1 MKKRSL
7 FLFLMLALL
16 SGSAWAQETIYTSYT
31 FINGTDTGN
40 DHPSNL
46 VDNDKNSRWLV
57 SQQSTFASSPA
68 YCQFHSA
75 EPITPVGYVI
85 TSGTDSQA
93 NSRRNPKSWRIE
105 ASTDNYNWV
114 TLVTFT
120 DFDNI
125 LEGDMEDVDFSFEE
139 PNTTAY
145 QYFKFVVTDIQ
156 GTEPESDGCWA
167 MQLNEFQF
175 KVVPNSGIA
184 SLTVCDDTE
193 IIINS
198 NIPMCG
204 IYFDEYTK
212 SECIIPAS
220 ELTDMTRGIITA
232 ITFYPSSVNTTNLTW
247 ENTHQTVFI
256 KEVSGTTL
264 DESYSGMSGATTVK
278 QGSPLPMPAEG
289 ASYTITFDTPY
300 TYHGGNLLIGVYNDK
315 KGSYNNVIWRG
326 TNSSYGVSAYGSSS
340 SSLEGVNYSAQ
351 DFLPKTTFTYIP
363 PKPLR
368 TSDNVFLTWEEFA
381 ASVTEGNTYEGKTVY
396 LETDIN
402 TPVTA
407 MVGTN
412 DAPFKGTF
420 DGTGHTLT
428 VNYTSTAGRCAVFNT
443 VDNAS
448 FMNLNLAG
456 TMSVGH
462 FPSGS
467 LIGYVLNG
475 CHITNCVSAVEITA
489 THPDAGDWG
498 VGGFLGEADRNSR
511 PSIFFEGCAFTGKF
525 IGTCNGWGGF
535 VGRNR
540 GFVNWSLISSSVY
553 INNCVFA
560 PSAIPTTTEGCAT
573 FGRSDD
579 YTNSGY
585 SYVITNNS
593 YFTQALGVVQGKERH
608 TVTGDTG
615 VTVTLNGTDISH
627 DLSNITGYGSS
638 TDNGITYNGTIW
650 AGNEDIVSLNLSG
663 AFQYEADH
671 GTLTQSGNNWTLAME
686 DNHNTVISA
695 INSPVTLTK
704 TIEPYVN
711 SQGGKGG
718 YYLIASP
725 LAADVNPTT
734 VGGMITADEGEGENV
749 VLTYDFYRFDQSE
762 ESEWRNYRADAFN
775 LVNGQGYLY
784 ASKNGT
790 TLTFTG
796 IPYSGNGQVGLVY
809 DNNAQ
814 GFKGWNLVG
823 NPFAQAAYADR
834 DYYALQNGS
843 GLIPTSSATAIGAM
857 EGIFVTA
864 ADANDAS
871 MTFST
876 TQPGQKSA
884 NLALNI
890 TSSNKFVDRAIVRFG
905 EGRQLPKFQL
915 NPNHTKVCFPQEG
928 EDYAIVNAEEMGEM
942 PVSFKAEKN
951 GSYTLSFNTED
962 VSFAYLHLIDNM
974 TGNDVDLLSPQ
985 NVIAGEDPQSPAPT
999 YTFYAK
1005 TTDYESRFKLV
1016 FATICED
1023 ADGDNEVFAFY
1034 SDGNLIVNGEGT
1046 LQVIDMLGRQMF
1058 SRDIHSS
1065 FIIHHSAFPTG
1076 VYVLRL
1082 VNGENVKVQKVVV
1095 R

>member
-1 MKKRSL
+1 MNKRSL
-7 FLFLMLALL
+7 FFFLMLALL
-16 SGSAWAQETIYTSYT
+16 SGSAWAQESIYTSYT

-40 DHPSNL
+40 GLPSNL

-57 SQQSTFASSPA
+57 SQQSTFANSPA
-68 YCQFHSA
+68 FCQFHSA

-93 NSRRNPKSWRIE
+93 NSIE
-105 ASTDNYNWV
+105 ASADNTNWV
-114 TLVTFT
+114 TLATFT
-120 DFDNI
+120 DYDNV
-125 LEGDMEDVDFSFEE
+125 LAGDMVDEDFYFEE

-175 KVVPNSGIA
+175 KVVPNSGNT
-184 SLTVCDDTE
+184 SLTVCDGPE
-193 IIINS
+193 RNS

-204 IYFDEYTK
+204 INFDQYTK

-220 ELTDMTRGIITA
+220 ELTEMTRGIITA
-232 ITFYPSSVNTTNLTW
+232 ITFYPTTVNTSNPSW
-247 ENTHQTVFI
+247 ANTHQTVFL

-264 DESYSGMSGATTVK
+264 DESYSGVSGATTVK
-278 QGSPLPMPAEG
+278 QGSPLPMPVAE
-289 ASYTITFDTPY
+289 AAYTITFDTPY
-300 TYHGGNLLIGVYNDK
+300 IYHGGNLLIGVYNDA

-326 TNSSYGVSAYGSSS
+326 TNSSYGVSAYGTSN
-340 SSLEGVNYSAQ
+340 SSLEEVDYSAQ
-351 DFLPKTTFTYIP
+351 FFLPKTTFTYIP

-381 ASVTEGNTYEGKTVY
+381 ASVTDGNTYEGKTVY
-396 LETDIN
+396 LETDIT
-402 TPVTA
+402 TPVTT

-412 DAPFKGTF
+412 DVPFKGTF
-420 DGTGHTLT
+420 DGMGHTLT
-428 VNYTSTAGRCAVFNT
+428 VNYTSTAARCAVFNT

-448 FMNLNLAG
+448 FMNLTLAG

-462 FPSGS
+462 FPSGG

-489 THPDAGDWG
+489 THPDAGEGG

-511 PSIFFEGCAFTGKF
+511 PSIYFEGCAFTGKF

-540 GFVNWSLISSSVY
+540 GFVTWSSDCSSVF
-553 INNCVFA
+553 ISNCVFA
-560 PSAIPTTTEGCAT
+560 PAAIPTTTEGCAT
-573 FGRSDD
+573 FGRSDR
-579 YTNSGY
+579 YTNQGY
-585 SYVITNNS
+585 SYVYTTNS
-593 YFTQALGVVQGKERH
+593 YFTQALGEVQGKERH

-615 VTVTLNGTDISH
+615 VTVTLNGTAISH
-627 DLSNITGYGSS
+627 DLSNITGYSS
-638 TDNGITYNGTIW
+638 ASEDNGITYNGTIW

-663 AFQYEADH
+663 ASQYEADH

-686 DNHNTVISA
+686 DANTVISA
-695 INSPVTLTK
+695 INSPITLTK
-704 TIEPYVN
+704 TIAAYSTETGVN
-711 SQGGKGG
+711 NGW
-718 YYLIASP
+718 YLIASP

-734 VGGMITADEGEGENV
+734 VGGMITADEGAGEDIV
-749 VLTYDFYRFDQSE
+749 HTYDFYRFDQSQAL
-762 ESEWRNYRADAFN
+762 EWRNYRSGAFN

-796 IPYSGNGQVGLVY
+796 TPYSGNGQVDLVY
-809 DNNAQ
+809 NSNAQ
-814 GFKGWNLVG
+814 EFKGWNLVG

-834 DYYALQNGS
+834 DYYALQNGG

-890 TSSNKFVDRAIVRFG
+890 TSSNKLVDRAIVRFG

-915 NPNHTKVCFPQEG
+915 NPNHTKVYFAQEG
-928 EDYAIVNAEEMGEM
+928 KDYAIVNAEKMGEM

-951 GSYTLSFNTED
+951 GSYTISFSNEN
-962 VSFAYLHLIDNM
+962 VEFGYLHLIDNM
-974 TGNDVDLLSPQ
+974 TGKDIDLL
-985 NVIAGEDPQSPAPT
+985 AGASTLRGASGATGSAT
-999 YTFYAK
+999 YTFEAR

-1016 FATICED
+1016 FSANNV
-1023 ADGDNEVFAFY
+1023 DGPSTGSGTFAFY

-1046 LQVIDMLGRQMF
+1046 LQVIDMLGRQIF

-1065 FIIHHSAFPTG
+1065 FIIQHSSFPAG

-1082 VNGENVKVQKVVV
+1082 INGDNVKVQKVVV

>member
-1 MKKRSL
+1 
-7 FLFLMLALL
+7 MLALL
-16 SGSAWAQETIYTSYT
+16 SGCAWAQESIYTSYS

-40 DHPSNL
+40 GHPSNL
-46 VDNDKNSRWLV
+46 VDNDKSSRWLV
-57 SQQSTFASSPA
+57 LQQSTFANSPA
-68 YCQFHSA
+68 FCHFQSA

-85 TSGTDSQA
+85 TSGTDSQV

-105 ASTDNYNWV
+105 ASIDNYNWV
-114 TLVTFT
+114 TLATFT
-120 DFDNI
+120 DYENE
-125 LEGDMEDVDFSFEE
+125 LAGDMVDEDFYFEE

-156 GTEPESDGCWA
+156 GTEPESEGCWA

-204 IYFDEYTK
+204 INFDEYTK

-232 ITFYPSSVNTTNLTW
+232 ITFYPSSVSTTNLTW

-300 TYHGGNLLIGVYNDK
+300 IYHGGNLLIGVYNDE
-315 KGSYNNVIWRG
+315 KGSHNNVIWRG

-340 SSLEGVNYSAQ
+340 SSLEEVNYSAQ
-351 DFLPKTTFTYIP
+351 FFLPKTTFTYIP

-381 ASVTEGNTYEGKTVY
+381 ASVSDGNTYEGKTVY
-396 LETDIN
+396 LETDIT

-412 DAPFKGTF
+412 DALFKGTF
-420 DGTGHTLT
+420 DGMGHTLT

-448 FMNLNLAG
+448 FMDLNLAG

-462 FPSGS
+462 FPSGG

-489 THPDAGDWG
+489 TNPDAGDWG

-511 PSIFFEGCAFTGKF
+511 PSIYFEGCAFTGKF

-540 GFVNWSLISSSVY
+540 GFVTWSSDCSSVF
-553 INNCVFA
+553 ISNCVFA
-560 PSAIPTTTEGCAT
+560 PAAIPTTTEGCAT
-573 FGRSDD
+573 FGRSDR
-579 YTNSGY
+579 YTNQGY
-585 SYVITNNS
+585 SYVYTTNS
-593 YFTQALGVVQGKERH
+593 YFTQALGEVQGKERH

-615 VTVTLNGTDISH
+615 VTVTLNGTAISH
-627 DLSNITGYGSS
+627 DLSNITGYSS
-638 TDNGITYNGTIW
+638 ASEDNGITYNGTIW

-663 AFQYEADH
+663 ASQYEADH

-686 DNHNTVISA
+686 DANTVISA
-695 INSPVTLTK
+695 INSPITLTK
-704 TIEPYVN
+704 TIAAYSTETGVN
-711 SQGGKGG
+711 NGW
-718 YYLIASP
+718 YLIASP
-725 LAADVNPTT
+725 LAENVNPTT
-734 VGGMITADEGEGENV
+734 VGMITPDEGEGEDIDH
-749 VLTYDFYRFDQSE
+749 TYDFYRFDQSQE
-762 ESEWRNYRADAFN
+762 LEWRNYRAGAFD

-796 IPYSGNGQVGLVY
+796 TPYSGNGQVDLVY
-809 DNNAQ
+809 NSNAQ
-814 GFKGWNLVG
+814 EFKGWNLVG

-834 DYYALQNGS
+834 DYYALQNGG

-890 TSSNKFVDRAIVRFG
+890 TSSNKLVDRAIVRFG

-915 NPNHTKVCFPQEG
+915 NPNHTKVYFAQEG
-928 EDYAIVNAEEMGEM
+928 KDYAIVNAEEMGEM
-942 PVSFKAEKN
+942 PVRFKAEKN
-951 GSYTLSFNTED
+951 GSYALSFNTEN
-962 VSFAYLHLIDNM
+962 VEFGYLHLIDNM
-974 TGNDVDLLSPQ
+974 TGKDIDLL
-985 NVIAGEDPQSPAPT
+985 AGASTLRGASGATGSAT
-999 YTFYAK
+999 YTFEAR
-1005 TTDYESRFKLV
+1005 TTDYENRFKLV
-1016 FATICED
+1016 FSANNV
-1023 ADGDNEVFAFY
+1023 DGPSTGSGTFAFY
-1034 SDGNLIVNGEGT
+1034 SNGNLIVNGEGT

-1058 SRDIHSS
+1058 SRDTHSAFIIQHSS
-1065 FIIHHSAFPTG
+1065 FPTG

-1082 VNGENVKVQKVVV
+1082 INGENVKVQKIVV